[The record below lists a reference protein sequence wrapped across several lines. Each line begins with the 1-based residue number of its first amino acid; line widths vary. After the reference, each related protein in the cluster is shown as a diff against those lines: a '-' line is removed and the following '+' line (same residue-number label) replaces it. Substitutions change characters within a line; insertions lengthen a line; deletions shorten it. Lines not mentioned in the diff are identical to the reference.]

1 MGSFI
6 EKKIIH
12 ICIIFVAWKM
22 KGGKR
27 QRRKNF
33 FRNKSLWIYHFQNF
47 CEDLFLWIDSYQ
59 IFCEDLKLQTF
70 VHVKISLIKVSENRI
85 ILFLKNLSFKEIVIN
100 KTFVSFHFTWNK
112 GMVVP
117 CWNHGKGMGRK
128 ARFDHESRGAKYHT
142 QHGQKSHALSWKQGH

>member
-1 MGSFI
+1 MPGSIKGHMLLQCYQNMVDELYCQPKEEVIMVSFI

-12 ICIIFVAWKM
+12 ICIAFVAWKM

-27 QRRKNF
+27 QRRKKF

-47 CEDLFLWIDSYQ
+47 CEDLFSWIDSYQ

-70 VHVKISLIKVSENRI
+70 VYMKISPIKVSENRI

-100 KTFVSFHFTWNK
+100 KTFVSFHFTGNK
-112 GMVVP
+112 SMIIP
-117 CWNHGKGMGRK
+117 C
-128 ARFDHESRGAKYHT
+128 
-142 QHGQKSHALSWKQGH
+142 